1 MSFKKWRS
9 VGEVAPTTFSMLLIS
24 NGLTIAK
31 EERIMV
37 MRMAE
42 KNNGL
47 YGLLYD
53 RIRFNKPIF
62 NFLVGVGVA
71 DINKK

>member
-1 MSFKKWRS
+1 
-9 VGEVAPTTFSMLLIS
+9 
-24 NGLTIAK
+24 
-31 EERIMV
+31 
-37 MRMAE
+37 MAE